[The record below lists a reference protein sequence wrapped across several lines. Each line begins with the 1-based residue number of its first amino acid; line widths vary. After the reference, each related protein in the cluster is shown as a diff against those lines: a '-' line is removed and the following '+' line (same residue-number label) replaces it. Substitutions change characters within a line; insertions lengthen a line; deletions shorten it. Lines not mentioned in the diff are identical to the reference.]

1 MDGVDNA
8 VAKMIAT
15 EQEMRDARV
24 PIAWRDYCAHILIK
38 LNKCRNENFYLPSK
52 CVELRHAYEKCQY
65 EEQECDVG
73 R

>member
-1 MDGVDNA
+1 
-8 VAKMIAT
+8 
-15 EQEMRDARV
+15 MRDARV

-65 EEQECDVG
+65 EE
-73 R
+73 

>member
-38 LNKCRNENFYLPSK
+38 LNKCRNETSIYLAS
-52 CVELRHAYEKCQY
+52 AWS
-65 EEQECDVG
+65 
-73 R
+73 